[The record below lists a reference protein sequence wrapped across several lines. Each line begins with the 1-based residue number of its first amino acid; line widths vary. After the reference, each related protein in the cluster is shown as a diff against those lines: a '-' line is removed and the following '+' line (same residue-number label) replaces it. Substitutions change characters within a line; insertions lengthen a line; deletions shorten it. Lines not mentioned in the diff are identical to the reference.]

1 MAVPG
6 SAVLESASAL
16 EAPAAA
22 MSFVSCVLASKCS
35 EGDLGVLLPLVPSSF
50 NLLGLIFWRI
60 EICGMRCYQSK
71 GLPPPRH
78 YRTSRNLQSPTPP
91 TSSAT

>member
-6 SAVLESASAL
+6 SAVLESVSAL

-35 EGDLGVLLPLVPSSF
+35 GGGTRKLYYDTWTCF
-50 NLLGLIFWRI
+50 
-60 EICGMRCYQSK
+60 C
-71 GLPPPRH
+71 PPRRPG
-78 YRTSRNLQSPTPP
+78 YEQTKPTRMGDVWYIWPCTP
-91 TSSAT
+91 